1 MNIQHNESTAFSI
14 YQRRLLPI
22 CFVDCPSNDP
32 EGAKKVTRKKE
43 KRSMKYRGAI
53 YASGWQGKF
62 LL

>member
-53 YASGWQGKF
+53 YASG
-62 LL
+62 